1 MIREKVVEG
10 NVYEL
15 QAASTCR
22 PFVASVAL
30 YSSVNQGVAVPIS
43 ASGLIGLQ
51 PLRSMTHVGKG
62 SRQIR
67 SVPSEEGLALRNV
80 LRVCVD
86 FVPALDQ
93 ASGITLR
100 FSRPAS
106 RVVFV

>member
-15 QAASTCR
+15 QCR
-22 PFVASVAL
+22 AVSRSVASVTL

-43 ASGLIGLQ
+43 ASGLKGLQ

-93 ASGITLR
+93 ASGISLR
-100 FSRPAS
+100 CSRPVS